1 MVIRP
6 FWSKTN
12 VFVTPLPKKEEEKK
26 EEHKRYSFD
35 SDYSEENSDYTSE
48 DDSDKEIKYSESE
61 DDEEDYYKNY
71 KRSTSKQEEQKRKDE
86 ILRNQQRMNGTNP
99 ITFDGRNGYD
109 SEIKYSQ
116 DEDTGFGFK
125 IEISSDMKIPKY

>member
-1 MVIRP
+1 MERP
-6 FWSKTN
+6 QARIIDTQH
-12 VFVTPLPKKEEEKK
+12 V
-26 EEHKRYSFD
+26 
-35 SDYSEENSDYTSE
+35 
-48 DDSDKEIKYSESE
+48 ESE
-61 DDEEDYYKNY
+61 REISGWEAEQILRKYGHQPQHHSSIPEPESPREITLTFEEMVAK
-71 KRSTSKQEEQKRKDE
+71 EEQKRKDE